1 MSRMIPA
8 ALAVL
13 FVTAA
18 IIHGNTMVPCP
29 SGSDVP
35 AEGWKIDVNTAELE
49 ELDLLP
55 GIGPVMAA
63 RLIDWRIHGHLIE
76 DADQLRAIHGI
87 GPRTIEK
94 LRPWIVP

>member
-1 MSRMIPA
+1 MIPA

-18 IIHGNTMVPCP
+18 ILHGNTMVYCP
-29 SGSDVP
+29 TAWDVP
-35 AEGWKIDVNTAELE
+35 AEGWKIDVKTAELE

-55 GIGPVMAA
+55 GIGPIMAA
-63 RLIDWRIHGHLIE
+63 RLIEWRLGCHLIE

>member
-1 MSRMIPA
+1 MTA
-8 ALAVL
+8 ALSVL

-18 IIHGNTMVPCP
+18 ILHGNTMVPCP
-29 SGSDVP
+29 TASDAPV
-35 AEGWKIDVNTAELE
+35 EGLEDRCEYGPELE

-55 GIGPVMAA
+55 GIGPIMAG
-63 RLIDWRIHGHLIE
+63 RLIEWRIQGHLIE